1 MKRDSFSEIYKIDE
15 STDRYMIEIALD
27 QYTDIFNEWDPAP
40 FKRRELNP
48 DLKLYLEEYSDEIP
62 SKYAIELCFA
72 VPAGMRDERVE
83 EESRIGLKNSFISK
97 RYFLGKEIK
106 KSNTRM
112 LLFVVIGLVL
122 LWVAKTAASRFAEA
136 DASSILFEGLAIT
149 GWVFLW
155 EAVSLFFFTN
165 RELYH
170 RYQTHKRLQ
179 NAPVM
184 FQEAEKY

>member
-27 QYTDIFNEWDPAP
+27 QYTDIFNAWDPAP

-48 DLKLYLEEYSDEIP
+48 DLKLYLEQYSDEIP

-122 LWVAKTAASRFAEA
+122 LWVAKTATSRFGAA

-155 EAVSLFFFTN
+155 EAVSLLSFTN

-179 NAPVM
+179 NAPVI
-184 FQEAEKY
+184 FQEAEKP